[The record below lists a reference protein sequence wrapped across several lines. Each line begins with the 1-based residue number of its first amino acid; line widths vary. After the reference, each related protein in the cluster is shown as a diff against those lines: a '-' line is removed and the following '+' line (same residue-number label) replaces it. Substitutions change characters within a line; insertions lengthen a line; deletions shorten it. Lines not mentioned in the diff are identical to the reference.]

1 MLGYAELLQE
11 VYGALPAISLP
22 IATRRFNCKHV
33 LRLIDPVHDISKIE
47 EFRAITSSEGYRA
60 KRGDDVVGDAV

>member
-1 MLGYAELLQE
+1 MPSFCRKSTAHCRRYRCR
-11 VYGALPAISLP
+11 S
-22 IATRRFNCKHV
+22 RRFNCKHV